1 MKADANHDWNDD
13 EAAELRAALRGW
25 TVPPPPTEIEDALRG
40 EFRRRRR
47 RPPSAVWLSLAAAVV
62 LLAVWS
68 FVSARL
74 GGRPSVA
81 RVPSQP
87 LGPSAADERRSE
99 PIRPTARRAS
109 RATAVP
115 NAVKPEPAVVV
126 EPAQAELLAEF
137 GRRAWE
143 RAEAAQGASL
153 PRMPAAEAPA
163 YRAEWEEVAGEWP
176 AVQVVVPKSER

>member
-25 TVPPPPTEIEDALRG
+25 TVPPPPTEIEDALRR
-40 EFRRRRR
+40 EFRRRRPR
-47 RPPSAVWLSLAAAVV
+47 RPSAVWLSLAAAVV
-62 LLAVWS
+62 VVTLAAWPL
-68 FVSARL
+68 VSSRL

-81 RVPSQP
+81 RFPSQP
-87 LGPSAADERRSE
+87 LGPSAPDERRE
-99 PIRPTARRAS
+99 APIGTTARRAS
-109 RATAVP
+109 RAAAVL

-143 RAEAAQGASL
+143 RAEAAPGASL
-153 PRMPAAEAPA
+153 PRMPVAEAP
-163 YRAEWEEVAGEWP
+163 
-176 AVQVVVPKSER
+176 